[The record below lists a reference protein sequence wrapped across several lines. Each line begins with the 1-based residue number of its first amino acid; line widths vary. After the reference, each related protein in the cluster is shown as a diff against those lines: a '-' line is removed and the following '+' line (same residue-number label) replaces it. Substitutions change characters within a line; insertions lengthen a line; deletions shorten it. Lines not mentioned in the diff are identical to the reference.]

1 MELTIQQGYAPGC
14 IGRITELHADFYS
27 RLVGFGLPFEVRVA
41 RGLVAFFEQ
50 YQVGRDGIWLAL
62 EGSRILGSIAID
74 GSHAEEEGAHLRWF
88 IASEETRGTRIG
100 SRLMDHAMGH
110 CVAQGFRRVY
120 LHTFEGL
127 EAARCLYEKHG
138 FRLVHQQAG
147 NQWGKQVNEQRFE
160 RQA

>member
-1 MELTIQQGYAPGC
+1 MELAIQQGYAPGC

-27 RLVGFGLPFEVRVA
+27 RLVGFGLPFEARVA

-50 YQVGRDGIWLAL
+50 YQAGRDEIWLAVE
-62 EGSRILGSIAID
+62 EGKIQGSIAID
-74 GSHAEEEGAHLRWF
+74 GSHAKEEGAHLRWF

-100 SRLMDHAMGH
+100 SRLMDHAMEH
-110 CVAQGFRRVY
+110 CIAQGFHRVY

-127 EAARCLYEKHG
+127 EAARRLYEKHG

-160 RQA
+160 RRT